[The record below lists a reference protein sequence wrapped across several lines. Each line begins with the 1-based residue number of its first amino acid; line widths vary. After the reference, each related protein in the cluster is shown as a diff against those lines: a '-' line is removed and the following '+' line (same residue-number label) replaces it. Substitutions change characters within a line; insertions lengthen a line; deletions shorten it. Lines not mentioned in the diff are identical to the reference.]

1 MAITDPT
8 ATRRA
13 WLLRAGV
20 AIAAAPVALAAAS
33 AKAAAN
39 TPKSAVNYRYQ
50 PNGAQHCGACSSF
63 IPGADAQGPG
73 TCKIVEGP
81 IPQNGWCELY
91 SKR

>member
-1 MAITDPT
+1 MAIIDPT

-13 WLLRAGV
+13 WLFRAG
-20 AIAAAPVALAAAS
+20 VALAAAPIALAAAG

-39 TPKSAVNYRYQ
+39 PPKSAVNYQYK
-50 PNGAQHCGACSSF
+50 PNGDQHCGACTSF

-81 IPQNGWCELY
+81 IPQSGWCVLF